1 MGDKKIVALIMLIV
15 LDCYSQPNDHE
26 KYKKDDHSFMF
37 NKSLSWLIKATP
49 EELKFVINQ
58 NKFKRFSLTKEYST
72 YVFYEA
78 SEGKNIDSAQLNDIV
93 RSILIN
99 RKKFENKK
107 INPPIVD
114 LFQWNE
120 YLERSEVWE
129 EGPVF
134 VFENKT
140 LTHLWLD

>member
-1 MGDKKIVALIMLIV
+1 MGGKKIVALLMLIV
-15 LDCYSQPNDHE
+15 LECYSQPNDHE

-37 NKSLSWLIKATP
+37 NKSLSWLIKAKS
-49 EELKFVINQ
+49 EELKFVINHK
-58 NKFKRFSLTKEYST
+58 NFKRFTLTKEYRT

-78 SEGKNIDSAQLNDIV
+78 SEDKNIDNAQLNDIV
-93 RSILIN
+93 QTILN
-99 RKKFENKK
+99 YRKKFENKK
-107 INPPIVD
+107 IKSPRVY

-120 YLERSEVWE
+120 YLERSEVWD

-134 VFENKT
+134 VFMNKT